1 MPVCEPT
8 APTGPLNATVYGAMA
23 KRLVSGAVPANTVTY
38 IRNAQQASG
47 GWDFGGSADDG
58 DGYRLDGGRDPGAG
72 RGGCAGDGRRPAGRP
87 RVPREHP
94 SARNRRVA
102 IVRWRR
108 SRTRRRPRS
117 LAITAAGFDL
127 NVPCWRNTVA
137 PGLSGQPYTSPL
149 AWLRSQQNP
158 TDHHI
163 NSHFDGAIPNTF
175 ATTQTIEALRRGWI
189 PVTPLFPQSC
199 P

>member
-1 MPVCEPT
+1 
-8 APTGPLNATVYGAMA
+8 MA
-23 KRLVSGAVPANTVTY
+23 KRLVSGAVAPSTVTY
-38 IRNAQQASG
+38 LRNTQQASG
-47 GWDFGGSADDG
+47 GWAFDGSATTAADVDSTAAAIQALVAANVPVTDADLKAGLVYLANTRQPGTGAWQSFGGDD
-58 DGYRLDGGRDPGAG
+58 PNSTSTA
-72 RGGCAGDGRRPAGRP
+72 
-87 RVPREHP
+87 V
-94 SARNRRVA
+94 
-102 IVRWRR
+102 
-108 SRTRRRPRS
+108 
-117 LAITAAGFDL
+117 LAITAAGFDV

-137 PGLSGQPYTSPL
+137 PGLSGQQYTSPL